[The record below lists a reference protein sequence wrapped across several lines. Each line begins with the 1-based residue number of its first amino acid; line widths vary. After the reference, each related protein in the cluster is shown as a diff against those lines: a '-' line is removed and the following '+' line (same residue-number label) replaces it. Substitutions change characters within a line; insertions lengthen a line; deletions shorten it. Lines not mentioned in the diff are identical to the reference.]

1 MDKHWDDFLRK
12 LHTTSSI
19 ERTAG
24 SRQPWLTRTA
34 EIPLPQFEDTV
45 EVKMSI

>member
-1 MDKHWDDFLRK
+1 LKRQTLNDFLRK

-24 SRQPWLTRTA
+24 SRRPRSFRTTDTIA
-34 EIPLPQFEDTV
+34 AVETV
-45 EVKMSI
+45 EMEF